1 MAEPAGVAFR
11 RKRSREATELVESA
25 VKFQRLVTEHT
36 GVTYKMSDAVL
47 SGETLPHAPECA
59 WKPTVEWVHP
69 LEPFEPKYV
78 LGASSAYD
86 TEYDGK
92 LYANAVD
99 VAAMLETRLG
109 RMAARPNPG
118 QLSELVDAHTIQN
131 EETEAALELQED
143 LFVNCREDIFDWEVF
158 SCSICYEAKPH
169 VSFFSCKGGHL
180 FCMAC
185 LTKLAPTAVDP
196 EGSQEMQC
204 AVCKVAMT
212 HCHLASSPAWKAKR
226 SDPNGWELTA
236 RARVVETALA
246 NRTLECAACGWTGL
260 DSQRHTH
267 VVECPGARRR
277 TRRVDVGE
285 HTLRLR
291 GPAGFERVHC
301 LEYES
306 DQPRRTARVFPMGDF
321 ANCEPNKFRAP
332 VPWAWNYAHGA
343 VAIQWGPGWGG
354 AADGSGGPDPEGSID
369 VYRLYCKKDCAASVV
384 RGTNVFRNEW
394 RHVETWFPSADRL
407 SSDLQPLAHSHFLW
421 DATQGAFDARDDTPV
436 RLLFDPG
443 HKFPG
448 TEITL
453 HAETGAALQRIYG
466 AGHAREGRTDTFDP
480 AHERAGSYFS
490 ELNPANLPSKERRVY
505 VHSKYEA
512 PHPKAGLRCYYWPPI
527 DAACAE
533 DSAYGN
539 PWPHRVATSLYDGL
553 VQMYDASG
561 LRFATFKCSAGAET
575 VERRLDAN
583 PGLGIA
589 GIERHRSEPGV
600 AAWVAP
606 PGTGGKTMRVWPLLD
621 RDGTDFF
628 EDVVIRFGG
637 VSKYS
642 ESAQGEDRRQ
652 AAARIEEVVAARSPR
667 VRGEP
672 LENIRARNV
681 HREQLEKKWMLDGPL
696 APYKWAQIEVRIRFR
711 GEKEPMLGTHV
722 LEEWKWDLDESRE
735 KMMREPCAARY
746 SRAAEALVGLVDLR
760 EDRSGRRRPK
770 VSELD
775 AQYSQPFK
783 SKFITLN
790 CQALRE
796 DRRTDICA
804 ACPERW
810 EVDSIAR
817 RLVLWARVAGVRC
830 SEEELEEHR
839 KDLNGNEVS
848 PWRVLLNA
856 QLHDDSEKWQ
866 FWRDGP

>member
-1 MAEPAGVAFR
+1 MAEPGGAAAFR

-36 GVTYKMSDAVL
+36 GVTYQMADAVL
-47 SGETLPHAPECA
+47 SGETPPHALECA
-59 WKPTVEWVHP
+59 WKPKVEWVHP
-69 LEPFEPKYV
+69 AVPFEPKYV
-78 LGASSAYD
+78 LGALSAYD

-118 QLSELVDAHTIQN
+118 ELSELVDAHSVQD

-143 LFVNCREDIFDWEVF
+143 LLVNCRDDTFDWDVF

-212 HCHLASSPAWKAKR
+212 HCHEAAAPGWKAKR

-246 NRTLECAACGWTGL
+246 NRTLECVACGWKGL
-260 DSQRHTH
+260 NCNRHTH
-267 VVECPGARRR
+267 IAECPGARRR

-306 DQPRRTARVFPMGDF
+306 DQQRRTARVFPMGDF
-321 ANCEPNKFRAP
+321 ANCEPNKFRDST
-332 VPWAWNYAHGA
+332 PWAWNYAYGA

-354 AADGSGGPDPEGSID
+354 AADGSSGPDPEGSID
-369 VYRLYCKKDCAASVV
+369 VYRLYCKKDTASSVV
-384 RGTNVFRNEW
+384 RGTNVFRNKW

-407 SSDLQPLAHSHFLW
+407 SPDLRTLAHSHFLW
-421 DATQGAFDARDDTPV
+421 DATEGAFDARDDAPV

-443 HKFPG
+443 HRFPG

-453 HAETGAALQRIYG
+453 HAGTGAALQRRYG
-466 AGHAREGRTDTFDP
+466 AGHTRRGRTDTFDP
-480 AHERAGSYFS
+480 AHERVDPTSSEVYFG
-490 ELNPANLPSKERRVY
+490 PRERRVY

-527 DAACAE
+527 NAAHAE
-533 DSAYGN
+533 DAAYGN
-539 PWPHRVATSLYDGL
+539 PWPHRVAVSLYDGI
-553 VQMYDASG
+553 VQMYDAAG

-589 GIERHRSEPGV
+589 AIERRRSEPDV

-606 PGTGGKTMRVWPLLD
+606 PGTGGKTLRVWPLLNA
-621 RDGTDFF
+621 DGTEFY

-637 VSKYS
+637 QSVYRANP
-642 ESAQGEDRRQ
+642 ERRRE
-652 AAARIEEVVAARSPR
+652 AEARVEALLMEWVPPLPDVPAEEAYRQ
-667 VRGEP
+667 E
-672 LENIRARNV
+672 LRN
-681 HREQLEKKWMLDGPL
+681 KWMLEGPL
-696 APYKWAQIEVRIRFR
+696 APYEWAQIEVTIRPVYSCP
-711 GEKEPMLGTHV
+711 ESVMDAQNVMHGTHK
-722 LEEWKWDLDESRE
+722 LQAWKWDLDETRAR
-735 KMMREPCAARY
+735 MMRSPGDWSYA
-746 SRAAEALVGLVDLR
+746 RAAQALVGLVDLR
-760 EDRSGRRRPK
+760 ENRSGRRRPK
-770 VSELD
+770 ASELYG
-775 AQYSQPFK
+775 QYRLPFK
-783 SKFITLN
+783 SETIAIDRKSF
-790 CQALRE
+790 E
-796 DRRTDICA
+796 DAAQRS
-804 ACPERW
+804 ACPGRW
-810 EVDSIAR
+810 EVNSIAR
-817 RLVLWARVAGVRC
+817 RLVLWAPIAERRCVAA
-830 SEEELEEHR
+830 ELEKHHQ
-839 KDLNGNEVS
+839 DLNGDAIS
-848 PWRVLLNA
+848 PWRVLLHA
-856 QLHDDSEKWQ
+856 RPCIGESGWQ
-866 FWRDGP
+866 FWRDAEAP